1 MLFIDR
7 GYLFRRM
14 GTTQRGFVN
23 VQASVFSQSRRL
35 LPQHRDR
42 ACNALLSQSVKP
54 KHQLHERTLM
64 LNPLRRDT
72 RMRVR
77 LATNILGARNSLM
90 RHPRTKFDTHR
101 HTSSGQIHYE
111 RKRRRIGFGIKN
123 TFCTGFHDSG
133 QITSGRIKPNALYDL
148 AVAITKTL
156 GVKIRHI
163 TNHNP
168 RTRKIRQICGSKRC
182 RQRVKLHRHSR

>member
-1 MLFIDR
+1 MLLLNR
-7 GYLFRRM
+7 GYLSRGM

-23 VQASVFSQSRRL
+23 AQALVFSLSRHP

-77 LATNILGARNSLM
+77 LAKNILGARNSLM
-90 RHPRTKFDTHR
+90 RHPRTKFDTHW
-101 HTSSGQIHYE
+101 HTGFGQIHYE
-111 RKRRRIGFGIKN
+111 RKRGRIGFWIKN
-123 TFCTGFHDSG
+123 TFCTGLYDSG
-133 QITSGRIKPNALYDL
+133 QITSGRVKPNALHRL
-148 AVAITKTL
+148 AGAITKTL

-163 TNHNP
+163 TDHNP
-168 RTRKIRQICGSKRC
+168 
-182 RQRVKLHRHSR
+182 